1 MRGSVCV
8 CVRAYA
14 RARVLSVRGDS
25 RRQRVATSAQGKPSL
40 DDAVGEETYDLI
52 RWQTAGELK
61 HREVSVLRSCRDLPA
76 KFLRRTAQPRIGRA
90 DRRES
95 SRPSAV
101 ETSAHTAYTR
111 LCAAEAAEA

>member
-1 MRGSVCV
+1 MC
-8 CVRAYA
+8 AYA

-76 KFLRRTAQPRIGRA
+76 NFLTADGLRRTAQPRIGRA
-90 DRRES
+90 DRRKS
-95 SRPSAV
+95 SRPSALG
-101 ETSAHTAYTR
+101 TSAHTAYTQ
-111 LCAAEAAEA
+111 LWAAEAAEA